1 MMNGDEAIPNSANR
15 AGSRWKSFVYAFAG
29 IRYVLKSQ
37 ENAWIHA
44 AFTLAVIVV
53 GLWLR
58 IGQID
63 WAILALTVGMVW
75 VAEFMN
81 TALEA
86 TIDLASPEVHPL
98 AKIGKDAAAGGVL
111 VAAITAVI
119 VGLLVLGPPLLKR
132 LAPTLEAIFG

>member
-1 MMNGDEAIPNSANR
+1 MDGGDATPNNTNR
-15 AGSRWKSFVYAFAG
+15 AGSRWKSFIYAFVG
-29 IRYVLKSQ
+29 IRHVLKTQ
-37 ENAWIHA
+37 ENAWIHT
-44 AFTLAVIVV
+44 AFTLAVVVV

-58 IGQID
+58 IGQLE
-63 WAILALTVGMVW
+63 WAILVLTVGMVW

-86 TIDLASPEVHPL
+86 VIDLASPEIHPL

-119 VGLLVLGPPLLKR
+119 VGLLVLGPPLLTW
-132 LAPTLEAIFG
+132 LATTIDAVFGY